1 MRIGVLGSGVV
12 GQALAAG
19 LTRHAHEIMIGTGS
33 PDRAELRSAADANG
47 YAVASFADA
56 VSGADLVFL
65 AVLGTAAVDVV
76 GGLPDGALDGVVL
89 VDATNP
95 LDFSTGAPQLFVGF
109 DDSLGERVQRAVPTA
124 RVVKAYNTVGNT
136 LMVDPD
142 LPGGPPTM
150 LLAGEDPAAKQEV
163 TELLASTGWDVVDV
177 GGIAESRLLEPLCML
192 WVRIGMASGSWN
204 HAFKVLR

>member
-1 MRIGVLGSGVV
+1 MRRGVLGSGVA

-19 LTRHAHEIMIGTGS
+19 LTRHGHEIMIGTGS
-33 PDRAELRSAADANG
+33 PDRAELRSTADANG

-65 AVLGTAAVDVV
+65 AVHGTAAVDVV